1 MKLTGSLIQAFSLCP
16 RQAWLMSRSL
26 AGDQQNE
33 FLAIGRLYSKESYK
47 REKKEVLVD
56 GNKLDV
62 VKNDNGTLTV
72 IETKKSSRM
81 LKTGKIQ
88 LLHYLYSLKKKG
100 YSVKGEI
107 RVPREKKIIEL
118 ALDEEAEKELE
129 GIYGRIESLIEQEKA
144 PAPLWI
150 GACRS
155 CSYKEFC
162 WA

>member
-1 MKLTGSLIQAFSLCP
+1 MNLTGSLVHTYVLCP
-16 RQAWLMSRSL
+16 RKTWLLSRQII
-26 AGDQQNE
+26 GDQENE
-33 FLAIGRLYSKESYK
+33 FLAIGRLYSRESYK
-47 REKKEVLVD
+47 REKKEVQVD

-81 LKTGKIQ
+81 LETGKIQ

-107 RVPREKKIIEL
+107 RVPKEKKIIEMN
-118 ALDEEAEKELE
+118 LDSEAEKELE
-129 GIYGRIESLIEQEKA
+129 GIYGNIEKLIEQEKA
-144 PAPLWI
+144 PAPQWI